1 MTTMHIIKGLRTAS
15 IRTRILLGSLLALI
29 LAVGVYYIPPVHD
42 RLAWR
47 IDSLRTRVIYFF
59 NPPDEAVFQPTE
71 QAMLETIVAQTMQA
85 YQPTSTPPKTAT
97 PRPGPSMTPTI
108 TLTPLPDLV
117 QLEGVKYEHQHGR
130 NNYCGP
136 ANFSMALTFWGWD
149 GNRDVIGRA
158 VMPGNTT
165 SEGKPADKDKNV
177 MPYEL
182 QNYITEKVP
191 TMSSVI
197 RYGGD
202 IDLLRRMV
210 SAGFPVVVE
219 KGIYEIDMNGKM
231 GWMGHYAFVTGYDEA
246 KQEIIYQDTYQPQGA
261 PPGHNRRIS
270 FEQFIE
276 GWRAFNYVFVV
287 VYPYDRE
294 AQVLSLLGDW
304 ADNTW
309 ATQHA
314 LDIAE
319 NESRTLTGIDQYFAW
334 FNKGTSYISFT
345 KPDYSNAALAY
356 DYAFGLYAKLTGD
369 DSIRPYRMMW
379 YQTGPYKAYF
389 FSGRYADVINLAT
402 TTLEDTISKPNLEE
416 SLYWRAQAEYMIGN
430 TQAAVDDYRAA
441 LVIHPGWETA
451 IQALQDLGIVP

>member
-1 MTTMHIIKGLRTAS
+1 MTAMQ
-15 IRTRILLGSLLALI
+15 ILLKFQHASMRVRVLLAVLLAI
-29 LAVGVYYIPPVHD
+29 LLAIGVYYIPPVHE

-47 IDSLRTRVIYFF
+47 IDSLRTRIIYFL
-59 NPPDEAVFQPTE
+59 NPPDQAVFQPTE

-85 YQPTSTPPKTAT
+85 YLTPRPPTKTAT
-97 PRPGPSMTPTI
+97 PRPGPTASPTV
-108 TLTPLPDLV
+108 TSTPLPETV

-158 VMPGNTT
+158 VMPGNTDH
-165 SEGKPADKDKNV
+165 EGKPADKDKNV

-182 QNYITEKVP
+182 QNYIAENVP
-191 TMSSVI
+191 DISSVI
-197 RYGGD
+197 RYGGNVD
-202 IDLLRRMV
+202 VLRRMI

-219 KGIYEIDMNGKM
+219 KGIYELDMNGKM
-231 GWMGHYAFVTGYDEA
+231 GWMGHYAFVTGYDDA
-246 KQEIIYQDTYQPQGA
+246 KQEIIYQDTYQPAGA

-270 FEQFIE
+270 YEKLIE

-304 ADNTW
+304 ADDDW

-314 LDIAE
+314 LDMAE
-319 NESRTLTGIDQYFAW
+319 NESNTLLGIDQYFAW
-334 FNKGTSYISFT
+334 FNKGTSYVSLAN
-345 KPDYSNAALAY
+345 PDYSNAALAY
-356 DYAFGLYAKLTGD
+356 DTAFGLYAKLTGD

-416 SLYWRAQAEYMIGN
+416 SLYWRAQAEYMAGN
-430 TQAAVDDYRAA
+430 TEAAIADYRAA
-441 LVIHPGWETA
+441 LKIHPNWETA
-451 IQALQDLGIVP
+451 LQALQDLGVAP